1 MSYVF
6 CTPIKI
12 DELDALK
19 IEHPN
24 FSATLLLQGAQL
36 IGFSPN
42 DNNLATDPNRNN
54 LIWLS
59 DSAEFKKGQSVRG
72 GIPICWPWFGDINK
86 NPECIK
92 QQVNNLNPLPAHG
105 FVRNLEWCITNI
117 DENCQYVSIDLDISS
132 TPETLKIWPF
142 SFNLRA
148 RFKFSQQLEIELI
161 TTNMSD
167 SDMHF
172 SQALHTYLPT
182 TDIHATYIH
191 NANRARYVDAL
202 DNWQMKEQ
210 IGRISF
216 KQETDRLYFFN
227 AKNNAYELRVET
239 PGRQLLLHN
248 KNTASAVIWNPWI
261 EKSLRLS
268 QFDAEDYKTMFCI
281 ETASVLEDA
290 KQLASQKSDGI
301 SMVLA
306 GLN

>member
-12 DELDALK
+12 DELNALK
-19 IEHPN
+19 IEHPR

-36 IGFSPN
+36 IEFSPSDDKLPSN
-42 DNNLATDPNRNN
+42 PNVNN

-59 DSAEFKKGQSVRG
+59 DTAEFKKGQSVRG

-92 QQVNNLNPLPAHG
+92 QQVGNSNSLPAHG
-105 FVRNLEWCITNI
+105 FVRNLEWCIANI
-117 DENCQYVSIDLDISS
+117 EENCQFVIIDLDISS
-132 TPETLKIWPF
+132 TQETLKIWPF

-148 RFKFSQQLEIELI
+148 RFKFSQQLEVELI

-167 SDMHF
+167 GDMHF

-182 TDIHATYIH
+182 TDIHTTYIH
-191 NANRARYVDAL
+191 HTDRARYIDAL
-202 DNWQMKEQ
+202 DNWQMKEEV
-210 IGRISF
+210 GRISF
-216 KQETDRLYFFN
+216 KQETDRLYFF
-227 AKNNAYELRVET
+227 KTTNNDYELRVET
-239 PGRQLLLHN
+239 PDRQLLLYN
-248 KNTASAVIWNPWI
+248 ENTTSAVIWNPWI

-290 KQLASQKSDGI
+290 KQVASQKCDRI
-301 SMVLA
+301 AMILKT
-306 GLN
+306 L